1 MQRYLLT
8 RAAQAVLLL
17 LGVLIIVFFLVRLTG
32 DPASL
37 MVARDAPEEVREAF
51 REAMGFNRPLIVQF
65 FDYLGGAPY
74 GEISGIHSILSG
86 RPWSLFYND
95 CRPPFN

>member
-1 MQRYLLT
+1 MSVLKGGLMQRYLLT

-37 MVARDAPEEVREAF
+37 MVARDAPEEVRDSS
-51 REAMGFNRPLIVQF
+51 RSPG
-65 FDYLGGAPY
+65 
-74 GEISGIHSILSG
+74 
-86 RPWSLFYND
+86 
-95 CRPPFN
+95 

>member
-8 RAAQAVLLL
+8 RVAQALLLL

-65 FDYLGGAPY
+65 F
-74 GEISGIHSILSG
+74 
-86 RPWSLFYND
+86 
-95 CRPPFN
+95 